1 MRRVVAA
8 LSAAALTAGL
18 AGTSVAQA
26 APAQPSVPSAALTA
40 AAYTPPPIVWTDCTD
55 PDLVVAGAKCGF
67 VVVPLNYAYP
77 GGKKIKLYVSRI
89 EHTSLLDYKGV
100 ALVNPGGPGGAGVRM
115 SRLGGWLP
123 GNVGT
128 KYDWIGWDPRGVG
141 DSRPAL
147 HCNNSYLGF
156 NRPNYVPRTAALMRF
171 WRHKTAGYSEDCA
184 TSTARRLL
192 GHVKTR
198 DSVKDMESIRK
209 ALGVSKI
216 SYYGFSYGTY
226 LGQVYATLHP
236 NRVGRFVFD
245 GTVDPRGV
253 WYKANL
259 NQNVAFDNNIN
270 RYFHYLANHS
280 AAFKLGTDAA
290 AIRRG
295 YYALLRQLDEHPA
308 YNGRIGPDELND
320 VMTGAAY
327 YVYGWVD
334 TGLAYSKLKR
344 GISAK
349 PIHDMFAG
357 GLGDDNNYAMYDAT
371 QCTDVQWP
379 KLWSKWKADAWRQH
393 SNHPFLTWNNT
404 WYNAPCLTWPAKA
417 GTPVRVTGAN
427 VDVPILMVNE
437 TYDAAT
443 PYAGSIEVR
452 RRFPT
457 ASLIEGVNGTT
468 HSGSLSGVACTDDA
482 IAAYL
487 DTGVVPPR
495 LSGDRSDKKCPPV
508 PKPLPNAPRESASAR
523 VALMDGHRDLWFGF
537 RPFG

>member
-1 MRRVVAA
+1 MKRVLAA
-8 LSAAALTAGL
+8 FSAAALTAGL

-26 APAQPSVPSAALTA
+26 APAPPAAQIRA
-40 AAYTPPPIVWTDCTD
+40 GYTPPPINWIDCTD
-55 PDLVVAGAKCGF
+55 PDLVDAGAKCGYLT
-67 VVVPLNYAYP
+67 VPLSYARP
-77 GGKKIKLYVSRI
+77 GGAKIKLYVSRV

-100 ALVNPGGPGGAGVRM
+100 ALVNPGGPGASGVRM

-123 GNVGT
+123 GNVGG
-128 KYDWIGWDPRGVG
+128 KYDWIGFDPRGVG
-141 DSRPAL
+141 QSRPAL
-147 HCNNSYLGF
+147 HCNNRYVGF
-156 NRPNYVPRTAALMRF
+156 DRPNYVPKTAALMTF
-171 WRHKTAGYSEDCA
+171 WRNKTARYSRDCA
-184 TSTARRLL
+184 DSRASRLL
-192 GHVKTR
+192 SHVKTR
-198 DSVKDMESIRK
+198 DSVRDMESIRK
-209 ALGVSKI
+209 ALGAAKI

-259 NQNVAFDNNIN
+259 SQNVAFDKNMN
-270 RYFHYLANHS
+270 RYWRYLANHA
-280 AAFKLGTDAA
+280 AAFKLGTDAG
-290 AIRRG
+290 AIKRG
-295 YYALLRQLDEHPA
+295 YYALRKRLDQNPA
-308 YNGRIGPDELND
+308 YHDRIGPDELND
-320 VMTGAAY
+320 VMLGAGY
-327 YVYGWVD
+327 YRYGWVE
-334 TGLAYSKLKR
+334 TGLAYSKLVR
-344 GISAK
+344 RVSAK

-357 GLGDDNNYAMYDAT
+357 GLGDDNGYAMYLAT

-393 SNHPFLTWNNT
+393 ANHPFLTWNNT
-404 WYNAPCLTWPAKA
+404 WYNAPCLNWPARP
-417 GTPVRVTGAN
+417 GTPVHVTGAN
-427 VDVPILMVNE
+427 VDVPILMINE

-468 HSGSLSGVACTDDA
+468 HSGSLSGIACTDDA

-495 LSGDRSDKKCPPV
+495 MPGDRSDKECAPVPAPQPGAPRTAARSASSGDRSDV
-508 PKPLPNAPRESASAR
+508 Q
-523 VALMDGHRDLWFGF
+523 FGF